1 MSRIAVVSSS
11 FHPYVGGVEEHVHQ
25 VAATLRARG
34 HEVVIWTV
42 DRGEQ
47 LGTRA
52 IDGTLVRY
60 LPTPLPASR
69 PANLV
74 AFARTAPAAYRAW
87 MGAVH
92 ADRPELLHVQCF
104 GPNGVYAVALAARTG
119 LPLVVSSHGE
129 TTGDDHDVF
138 AHSWQLRAGL
148 RSGIRRAVAVTGC
161 SAAVLADLRGR
172 FGLAGGT
179 VVPNGV
185 VLDAPVPRHDWLP
198 AGAASGAPG
207 GRIVALG
214 RLEHP
219 KGFDLL
225 LAALPIVRESRPTAT
240 LRLCGDGSRRERL
253 ASTASELGLSN
264 AVTLPGRLTS
274 EQVAVELA
282 TADVVV
288 VPSRRE
294 AFGMVILEAWRA
306 GTPVVAT
313 DRDGPA
319 ELIHDG
325 IDGVLVDPTD
335 RQALA
340 AAIVGVLADPAYAA
354 RLAAGGRDAVGGF
367 TWDAVAAA
375 YERIYAAALA
385 PPPQSPEPTLG

>member
-1 MSRIAVVSSS
+1 MSRIALISSS
-11 FHPYVGGVEEHVHQ
+11 FHPHLGGVEEHVRQ
-25 VAATLRARG
+25 VAAGLRGRG
-34 HEVVIWTV
+34 HDVVIWTV
-42 DRGEQ
+42 DRGEH
-47 LGTRA
+47 LGTQA
-52 IDGTLVRY
+52 VDGTLVRY

-69 PANLV
+69 PGNLLT
-74 AFARTAPAAYRAW
+74 FARTAPAAYRAW
-87 MGAVH
+87 MAALR
-92 ADRPELLHVQCF
+92 ADRPHLLHVQCF
-104 GPNGVYAVALAARTG
+104 GPNGAYAVALAARTG
-119 LPLVVSSHGE
+119 LPLVISSHGE

-138 AHSWQLRAGL
+138 THSWQLRTAL
-148 RSGIRRAVAVTGC
+148 RRGIQRAAAVTGC
-161 SAAVLADLRGR
+161 SATVLADLRGR

-185 VLDAPVPRHDWLP
+185 NLDAAVPRHDWMP
-198 AGAASGAPG
+198 AAAAGAVTG
-207 GRIVALG
+207 GRVMALG

-225 LAALPIVRESRPTAT
+225 VAAMPLVRESRPAAT
-240 LRLCGDGSRRERL
+240 LRLCGEGSRREQL
-253 ASTASELGLSN
+253 ARAASELGLADS
-264 AVTLPGRLTS
+264 VTLPGRLS
-274 EQVAVELA
+274 SDQVAVELA

-294 AFGMVILEAWRA
+294 AFGLVILEAWRA

-319 ELIHDG
+319 ELIRDG
-325 IDGVLVDPTD
+325 VDGVLVDPTD
-335 RQALA
+335 RHALA